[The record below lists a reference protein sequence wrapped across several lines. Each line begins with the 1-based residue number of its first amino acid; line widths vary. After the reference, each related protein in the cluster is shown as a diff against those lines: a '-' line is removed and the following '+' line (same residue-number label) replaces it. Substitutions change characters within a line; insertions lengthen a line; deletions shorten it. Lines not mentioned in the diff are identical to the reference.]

1 MVEGGQG
8 NAQGAEVRLE
18 GPTKD
23 MRTEI
28 NGGSGKEGNY
38 EVDVLR
44 FSLVFIILEMN
55 LIFTLI
61 LINLSH

>member
-8 NAQGAEVRLE
+8 HAQGAEVRLE
-18 GPTKD
+18 GQTKD

-38 EVDVLR
+38 EVNMLQ
-44 FSLVFIILEMN
+44 FSLVFIILEFTN
-55 LIFTLI
+55 LLK
-61 LINLSH
+61 L